1 MSARLS
7 DEAEERGRLALQRM
21 ERSLV
26 RAHRARPGELSTTG
40 YAGLRYALG
49 LARLH
54 VLPRDGHETIEL
66 SRAPIRSLRDWLLNH
81 LHDALRSPATDDEK
95 LAYASDAAGQA
106 TARAHEARAALLAAH
121 TDQFSSA
128 MLDHEI
134 AHRALVIVAGGGGGA
149 GYVYAGAF
157 ACLDDAGLV
166 PDYIVGNSMGAILG
180 LMRAEKRHAGLND
193 HVTFAAK
200 LRNRDL
206 FSVARRRAEFGMP
219 GLLHLH
225 LSALHQRLS
234 VGEFKR
240 PLRLD
245 EMEIPL
251 DLVVAGLKQAPYE
264 RLVPTTMGHEGTA
277 ARFLPL
283 PVRVAARLSRLT
295 TFFRP
300 DMVEPIVLGRSART
314 RAVHAV
320 DAAGFSA
327 AVPSILQYEPSPRAG
342 VTREIF
348 AELMHDHRLAALVD
362 GGIADN
368 VPARAA
374 WRGVAAGRATTRN
387 AYYLA
392 FDCFLPH
399 LDPKNAWLWPITQL
413 VQGQMR
419 TNRVYA
425 DTMVRFNRALS
436 PVNLVPGV
444 DGLRLAVEWG
454 YQTMQDH
461 LAEVSAML
469 EPVDLETAGVVP

>member
-54 VLPRDGHETIEL
+54 VLPRDEHETIEL

-106 TARAHEARAALLAAH
+106 TARAHEARAALLVAH

-206 FSVARRRAEFGMP
+206 FSVARRRAEFGKRRDRVGGFPELRIEALGPVAIVADHAERVGIDGMNRNNGFEVEIAP
-219 GLLHLH
+219 KHLVTIPSGSVFGH
-225 LSALHQRLS
+225 AL
-234 VGEFKR
+234 KA
-240 PLRLD
+240 
-245 EMEIPL
+245 M
-251 DLVVAGLKQAPYE
+251 
-264 RLVPTTMGHEGTA
+264 
-277 ARFLPL
+277 
-283 PVRVAARLSRLT
+283 
-295 TFFRP
+295 
-300 DMVEPIVLGRSART
+300 
-314 RAVHAV
+314 
-320 DAAGFSA
+320 
-327 AVPSILQYEPSPRAG
+327 
-342 VTREIF
+342 
-348 AELMHDHRLAALVD
+348 
-362 GGIADN
+362 
-368 VPARAA
+368 
-374 WRGVAAGRATTRN
+374 
-387 AYYLA
+387 
-392 FDCFLPH
+392 
-399 LDPKNAWLWPITQL
+399 
-413 VQGQMR
+413 
-419 TNRVYA
+419 
-425 DTMVRFNRALS
+425 
-436 PVNLVPGV
+436 
-444 DGLRLAVEWG
+444 LAVEPDTDRALG
-454 YQTMQDH
+454 SGGAVGQCR
-461 LAEVSAML
+461 VRF
-469 EPVDLETAGVVP
+469 AGPTW

>member
-1 MSARLS
+1 MAARLS
-7 DEAEERGRLALQRM
+7 DQADERGRLALQRM
-21 ERSLV
+21 ERALV
-26 RAHRARPGELSTTG
+26 RARLAEPDGLTHGD

-54 VLPRDGHETIEL
+54 VLPVDGGAHIALTPG
-66 SRAPIRSLRDWLLNH
+66 PIQTLRDWLLNH

-95 LAYASDAAGQA
+95 LAYARDAAGPA
-106 TARAHEARAALLAAH
+106 TARAHETRAALLAEHA
-121 TDQFSSA
+121 DQFTSA

-134 AHRALVIVAGGGGGA
+134 AHRALVVVTGGGGGA

-157 ACLDDAGLV
+157 ACLNDAGLV

-180 LMRAEKRHAGLND
+180 LMRAEKRHTDLSENVA
-193 HVTFAAK
+193 FAAG

-206 FSVARRRAEFGMP
+206 FSVARRRAEFGTP
-219 GLLHLH
+219 SLLHLH

-234 VGEFKR
+234 TGEFKR

-251 DLVVAGLKQAPYE
+251 DLIVAGLKQETYE
-264 RLVPTTMGHEGTA
+264 RVVPTTLGHESRA
-277 ARFLPL
+277 ARLLPL

-295 TFFRP
+295 TFFRS
-300 DMVEPIVLGRSART
+300 DMVEALVLGRDRDT

-348 AELMHDHRLAALVD
+348 AELMHDHRLAAIVD

-374 WRGVAAGRATTRN
+374 WQGVTAGRATTRN

-399 LDPKNAWLWPITQL
+399 LDPKNAWLWPITTL

-425 DTMVRFNRALS
+425 DTLVRFNRTLS
-436 PVNLVPGV
+436 PINLVPGAA
-444 DGLRLAVEWG
+444 GLALAVEWG
-454 YQTMQDH
+454 YQTMNDH
-461 LAEVSAML
+461 LAEAKAML
-469 EPVDLETAGVVP
+469 EPVDLAACGVS